1 MAKTKVFVMHSSHLD
16 LFWIGAQADC
26 LSKGAKIIDDAL
38 TRAQAEPGF
47 HFLI

>member
-26 LSKGAKIIDDAL
+26 LSKGAKIIDDA
-38 TRAQAEPGF
+38 
-47 HFLI
+47 

>member
-26 LSKGAKIIDDAL
+26 LSTVSYTHL
-38 TRAQAEPGF
+38 TLPTIA
-47 HFLI
+47 